1 VNYLALR
8 EMTPYRRFMSAM
20 TGGRVDRVPV
30 MTFSN
35 YCKELMDS
43 TNVTWPACQ
52 TDSKVMAQ
60 FQEGRWT
67 VWGIDVLY
75 SHNDLVSEATML
87 GAEIDLGTDIRHPS
101 VKRHVLEKANPIEYN
116 MPKDVISKGRNPIVE
131 SSAKVLVDK
140 YEKEVPVLRAV
151 TGPMTIAG
159 HLFGVDRILMWSK
172 QEEKKFEA
180 SLDICTDLCIEIIRN
195 SLDSS
200 GVDGFSMP
208 DPTASGDLLDP
219 KDFQYFLEPRYRR
232 LTKETKDVVSMLHIC
247 GDTRGYMDRIPHTGF
262 DAFSF
267 EAPGTSVKE
276 AKIGLGDRITLVGSV
291 ETIPVIMQGAP
302 EKVYTQSLRD
312 MVDGINI
319 LAPACGTPPFTP
331 NENIKAMVDAS
342 KSKINNI
349 N

>member
-1 VNYLALR
+1 MALR

-180 SLDICTDLCIEIIRN
+180 CLDICTDLCIEIIRN

>member
-1 VNYLALR
+1 
-8 EMTPYRRFMSAM
+8 MTPYRRFMSAM

-180 SLDICTDLCIEIIRN
+180 CLDICTDLCIEIIRN

>member
-1 VNYLALR
+1 MALR

>member
-1 VNYLALR
+1 
-8 EMTPYRRFMSAM
+8 MTPYRRFMSAM

>member
-1 VNYLALR
+1 
-8 EMTPYRRFMSAM
+8 MTPYRRFMSAM
-20 TGGRVDRVPV
+20 AGGRVDRIPV

-35 YCKELMDS
+35 YCKELMAS

-52 TDSKVMAQ
+52 TDPKVMAQ

-87 GAEIDLGTDIRHPS
+87 GAEIDLGTEIRHPS
-101 VKRHVLEKANPIEYN
+101 VKRHVLENVNPIDYT
-116 MPKDVISKGRNPIVE
+116 MPKDILSKGRNPIVE
-131 SSAKVLVDK
+131 GSTKVLVDK

-180 SLDICTDLCIEIIRN
+180 CLDICTDLCIEIIRN

-219 KDFQYFLEPRYRR
+219 KDFQYFLEPCYKRI
-232 LTKETKDVVSMLHIC
+232 TKENKDSLSMLHIC

-276 AKIGLGDRITLVGSV
+276 AKMGLGDRITLVGSV
-291 ETIPVIMQGAP
+291 ETIPVIMQGGP
-302 EKVYTQSLRD
+302 ENVYTQSLRD
-312 MVDGINI
+312 IVDGINI

-331 NENIKAMVDAS
+331 NENIKAMIKAS

>member
-1 VNYLALR
+1 VNYLAFK
-8 EMTPYRRFMSAM
+8 EMTPYRRFISGIS
-20 TGGRVDRVPV
+20 GGRVDRIPV

-35 YCKELMDS
+35 YCKELMNS

-52 TDSKVMAQ
+52 TSSKIMAR
-60 FQEGRWT
+60 FQEGRYT
-67 VWGIDVLY
+67 VWGLDVLY

-101 VKRHVLEKANPIEYN
+101 VKKHVLENIDPLKYDL
-116 MPKDVISKGRNPIVE
+116 PKEVLSKGRNPIVE
-131 SSAKVLVDK
+131 GSAKILVEK
-140 YEKEVPVLRAV
+140 YEKDVPVLRAV

-159 HLFGVDRILMWSK
+159 HLWGVDRILMWSK

-180 SLDICTDLCIEIIRN
+180 CLDICTDLCIEIVRN
-195 SLDSS
+195 SVDSS

-219 KDFQYFLEPRYRR
+219 KDFQYFLEPRYKR
-232 LTKETKDVVSMLHIC
+232 LTRETKDVPSILHIC
-247 GDTRGYMDRIPHTGF
+247 GDTRGYMDRIPHSGF

-276 AKIGLGDRITLVGSV
+276 AVRGLGDRVTLVGSV
-291 ETIPVIMQGAP
+291 ETIPVIMQGST
-302 EKVYTQSLRD
+302 EQVYTQSLRD
-312 MVDGINI
+312 IADGVNI

-331 NENIKAMVDAS
+331 NENIMSMVKAS
-342 KSKINNI
+342 KSKIY
-349 N
+349 

>member
-1 VNYLALR
+1 
-8 EMTPYRRFMSAM
+8 M

-35 YCKELMDS
+35 YCKELMTS

-52 TDSKVMAQ
+52 TDSKTMAK
-60 FQEGRWT
+60 FQEGRYKI
-67 VWGIDVLY
+67 WGIDVLY

-87 GAEIDLGTDIRHPS
+87 GAEIDIGTDVRHPS
-101 VKRHVLEKANPIEYN
+101 VKKHVLGDVDPLKYEL
-116 MPKDVISKGRNPIVE
+116 PKDILSRGRNPIVE
-131 SSAKVLVDK
+131 GSAKILVEK
-140 YEKEVPVLRAV
+140 YEKNVPVLRAV

-159 HLFGVDRILMWSK
+159 HLWGVDRILIWSK

-180 SLDICTDLCIEIIRN
+180 CLDICTDLCIEIIRN
-195 SLDSS
+195 SRDSS
-200 GVDGFSMP
+200 GVDGVSMP

-232 LTKETKDVVSMLHIC
+232 LTKETKDIPSMLHIC
-247 GDTRGYMDRIPHTGF
+247 GDTRGYMDRIPHSGF

-276 AKIGLGDRITLVGSV
+276 AMMGLGDRVTLVGSV
-291 ETIPVIMQGAP
+291 ETIPVVMQGSP
-302 EKVYTQSLRD
+302 EHVYAQSLRD
-312 MVDGINI
+312 ISDGVNI

-331 NENIKAMVDAS
+331 NINIMAMVEAS
-342 KSKINNI
+342 KSKI
-349 N
+349 